1 MDRALNRL
9 HGLVQIWSFEC
20 LQVMEGTMP
29 KNIDNSDDEVEEN
42 ESELSLSLSFS
53 VATK

>member
-20 LQVMEGTMP
+20 LQVMEETSR
-29 KNIDNSDDEVEEN
+29 KNTEPEADFEVDSEVEVEEN
-42 ESELSLSLSFS
+42 ESE
-53 VATK
+53 